1 MLSANFKS
9 SLASSSLIMS
19 NTILTSI
26 PKLNGKNYSLWKEA
40 FEAFLMMED
49 LSGVLSGP
57 PNSKAKSLKDD
68 AKVYG
73 FLFYSVEPNCRTPL
87 SELAVKSGHSGWIS
101 LKNIYEKDSPSI
113 RMSLRRQ
120 FFSVT
125 HDPSRDVSTFI
136 DSVLSIVRQLEAIGR
151 KPDEDEVLDK
161 ILVSLDPSFASI
173 STMISLQNPA
183 YSIDA
188 ARHTLTEFE
197 ANLKSRVTQPKPDIA
212 MYGGASKSRFGGEG
226 GVQPGGGRFSDE
238 IDWTNTRRREGV
250 CFRCGRSGHTAQYCV
265 ADMPEEVKRRILKPR
280 DSAHAASE
288 DSTFSDLSSHF
299 SQLKTD
305 DIASI
310 ANDHSVIVPDK
321 AHVTLLSTSSP
332 HSRGHSS
339 HHNHSKSSTS
349 GSRRSQA
356 QRLRSRPQPSNHS
369 LICNPNPAWLTKEVW
384 NSWETEEY

>member
-1 MLSANFKS
+1 
-9 SLASSSLIMS
+9 MS

-49 LSGVLSGP
+49 LSGVLAGP

-68 AKVYG
+68 AKVYR
-73 FLFYSVEPNCRTPL
+73 FLFYTVEPNCCTPL

-101 LKNIYEKDSPSI
+101 LKNIYKKDSPSI
-113 RMSLRRQ
+113 QMSLHRQ

-125 HDPSRDVSTFI
+125 HNPSCDVSTFI
-136 DSVLSIVRQLEAIGR
+136 DFVLSIVCQLEAIGH
-151 KPDEDEVLDK
+151 KPAEDEVLDK

-188 ARHTLTEFE
+188 ACHTLTEFE
-197 ANLKSRVTQPKPDIA
+197 VNLKSHVTQPKPDIA
-212 MYGGASKSRFGGEG
+212 MYGGVGKSRFGGEG
-226 GVQPGGGRFSDE
+226 GVQLGGGRFSDD
-238 IDWTNTRRREGV
+238 IDWMNTRRREGV
-250 CFRCGRSGHTAQYCV
+250 CFRCGHSGHTAQYCI
-265 ADMPEEVKRRILKPR
+265 ADMPEEVKCQILKPR

-288 DSTFSDLSSHF
+288 DSMFSDLLSHF

-305 DIASI
+305 DIAFI
-310 ANDHSVIVPDK
+310 ANDYSVIVPDE
-321 AHVTLLSTSSP
+321 ALSTSSP

-349 GSRRSQA
+349 GSHCRQA
-356 QRLRSRPQPSNHS
+356 QCLHSCPQPSNQS
-369 LICNPNPAWLTKEVW
+369 LIHISDPARLTKEVW
-384 NSWETEEY
+384 NSWETEGY